1 MKTTNRPNYGRLVLP
16 QRKSRLAQA
25 VDRDPFTIGFLC
37 GIVFTILPTL
47 AVIILVNP

>member
-1 MKTTNRPNYGRLVLP
+1 MKPNRPNYGRLVLP

-25 VDRDPFTIGFLC
+25 VERDPFTIGFLC

-47 AVIILVNP
+47 TIVILVNS